1 MNNSIPKEEIRRAKQ
16 RQQIVGDCPAL
27 NRAVKVALLIA
38 PTDVSVL
45 VGGESG
51 VGKEA
56 FPKIIHQNSLRKH
69 GPYVAVNCG
78 AIPEGTIDSELF
90 GHKKGSFTDA
100 VMERQGY
107 FEVADGGTIFLDEV
121 GELPMATQAR
131 LLRVLESG
139 EFMKVGSSDV
149 QRTDIRVVAATNV
162 NLQEAVKRG
171 DFRQDL
177 LYRLNTVTIDLPP
190 LRDRG
195 RDVILLFKKFAADF
209 ADKYH
214 MPPIRLDEEAE
225 QLLQSYDW
233 PGNIRQLRNVVERLS
248 VIAPDRMISREVLQD
263 NLPRNAEVRHPA
275 LVSPTLGY
283 ESMMDEPAGS
293 SAGMGAIMSM
303 LRDVKG
309 SVGELTQLFYRF
321 LQTQVRR
328 EPVGSLMMPDRSAE
342 VPVQDLVHPSAPSSP
357 SPHEVRGGDL
367 QADFEEL
374 TSTEGKMLTLE
385 EMSQRYIDFV
395 LEKNKGSRKQTAEDL
410 DISER
415 TLYRKLNKQ

>member
-27 NRAVKVALLIA
+27 NRAVEVALLIA

-51 VGKEA
+51 VGKES

-100 VMERQGY
+100 VTERQGY

-275 LVSPTLGY
+275 LVSPTVGY
-283 ESMMDEPAGS
+283 ESMMDEPVGS
-293 SAGMGAIMSM
+293 CAGMGAIMSM

-328 EPVGSLMMPDRSAE
+328 EPAGSLMMPDRSSE
-342 VPVQDLVHPSAPSSP
+342 VPVQDLMHSSP
-357 SPHEVRGGDL
+357 AEEVRGGDL

>member
-1 MNNSIPKEEIRRAKQ
+1 MNNSIPKGEIRQAKQ
-16 RQQIVGDCPAL
+16 RQQIVGDSPAL
-27 NRAVKVALLIA
+27 NRAVEVALLIA

-45 VGGESG
+45 VEGESG

-100 VMERQGY
+100 VTERQGY
-107 FEVADGGTIFLDEV
+107 FEVASGGTIFLDEV

-162 NLQEAVKRG
+162 NLRQAVKEG
-171 DFRQDL
+171 KFRQDL
-177 LYRLNTVTIDLPP
+177 LYRLNTVTIELPP

-195 RDVILLFKKFAADF
+195 RDVVLLFKKFAADF

-225 QLLQSYDW
+225 HLLESYDW
-233 PGNIRQLRNVVERLS
+233 PGNIRQLKNVVERLS
-248 VIAPDRMISREVLQD
+248 VIAPDRDITRGVLED
-263 NLPRNAEVRHPA
+263 NLPRNASVRHPA
-275 LVSPTLGY
+275 LISSQPSLG
-283 ESMMDEPAGS
+283 SAMDEPVGS
-293 SAGMGAIMSM
+293 PAGMSAIMAM

-309 SVGELTQLFYRF
+309 SVGELTQLFYHF

-328 EPVGSLMMPDRSAE
+328 ETAGELMMPDRRDE
-342 VPVQDLVHPSAPSSP
+342 IPVQDLEQPASS
-357 SPHEVRGGDL
+357 STSHKEVRASDL

-374 TSTEGKMLTLE
+374 TEGKVLTLE

-395 LEKNKGSRKQTAEDL
+395 LEKNNGSRKQTAEDL

>member
-27 NRAVKVALLIA
+27 NRAVEVALLIA

-100 VMERQGY
+100 VTERQGY

-131 LLRVLESG
+131 L
-139 EFMKVGSSDV
+139 F
-149 QRTDIRVVAATNV
+149 AATNV

-275 LVSPTLGY
+275 LVSPAVGY
-283 ESMMDEPAGS
+283 ESMMDEPVGS

-328 EPVGSLMMPDRSAE
+328 EPAGSLMMPDRSSE
-342 VPVQDLVHPSAPSSP
+342 VPVQDLMHSSP
-357 SPHEVRGGDL
+357 AEEVRGGDL

>member
-1 MNNSIPKEEIRRAKQ
+1 M
-16 RQQIVGDCPAL
+16 
-27 NRAVKVALLIA
+27 
-38 PTDVSVL
+38 
-45 VGGESG
+45 
-51 VGKEA
+51 
-56 FPKIIHQNSLRKH
+56 
-69 GPYVAVNCG
+69 
-78 AIPEGTIDSELF
+78 
-90 GHKKGSFTDA
+90 
-100 VMERQGY
+100 
-107 FEVADGGTIFLDEV
+107 
-121 GELPMATQAR
+121 
-131 LLRVLESG
+131 
-139 EFMKVGSSDV
+139 
-149 QRTDIRVVAATNV
+149 
-162 NLQEAVKRG
+162 
-171 DFRQDL
+171 
-177 LYRLNTVTIDLPP
+177 
-190 LRDRG
+190 
-195 RDVILLFKKFAADF
+195 
-209 ADKYH
+209 
-214 MPPIRLDEEAE
+214 
-225 QLLQSYDW
+225 
-233 PGNIRQLRNVVERLS
+233 
-248 VIAPDRMISREVLQD
+248 IAPDRMISREVLQD

-283 ESMMDEPAGS
+283 ESMMDEPVGS

-342 VPVQDLVHPSAPSSP
+342 VPVQDLVHPSAPSSS

>member
-27 NRAVKVALLIA
+27 NRAVEVALLIA

-100 VMERQGY
+100 VTERQGY

-209 ADKYH
+209 AEKYH
-214 MPPIRLDEEAE
+214 MPPIRLEEEAE
-225 QLLQSYDW
+225 QLLLSYDW

-263 NLPRNAEVRHPA
+263 NLPHNAEVRHPA
-275 LVSPTLGY
+275 LVSPTIGY

-293 SAGMGAIMSM
+293 SVGMGAIMSM

-321 LQTQVRR
+321 LQTQVHR
-328 EPVGSLMMPDRSAE
+328 EPVGSLMMSDRIAE
-342 VPVQDLVHPSAPSSP
+342 VPVQDLMHSSSP
-357 SPHEVRGGDL
+357 SSSPSQEVRGGDL

>member
-27 NRAVKVALLIA
+27 NRAVEVALLIA

-100 VMERQGY
+100 VTERQGY

-275 LVSPTLGY
+275 LVSPAVGY
-283 ESMMDEPAGS
+283 ESMMDEPVGS
-293 SAGMGAIMSM
+293 SAGMGP
-303 LRDVKG
+303 LCQCFG
-309 SVGELTQLFYRF
+309 T
-321 LQTQVRR
+321 
-328 EPVGSLMMPDRSAE
+328 
-342 VPVQDLVHPSAPSSP
+342 
-357 SPHEVRGGDL
+357 
-367 QADFEEL
+367 
-374 TSTEGKMLTLE
+374 
-385 EMSQRYIDFV
+385 
-395 LEKNKGSRKQTAEDL
+395 
-410 DISER
+410 
-415 TLYRKLNKQ
+415 

>member
-1 MNNSIPKEEIRRAKQ
+1 
-16 RQQIVGDCPAL
+16 
-27 NRAVKVALLIA
+27 
-38 PTDVSVL
+38 
-45 VGGESG
+45 
-51 VGKEA
+51 
-56 FPKIIHQNSLRKH
+56 
-69 GPYVAVNCG
+69 
-78 AIPEGTIDSELF
+78 
-90 GHKKGSFTDA
+90 
-100 VMERQGY
+100 
-107 FEVADGGTIFLDEV
+107 
-121 GELPMATQAR
+121 
-131 LLRVLESG
+131 
-139 EFMKVGSSDV
+139 
-149 QRTDIRVVAATNV
+149 
-162 NLQEAVKRG
+162 
-171 DFRQDL
+171 
-177 LYRLNTVTIDLPP
+177 
-190 LRDRG
+190 
-195 RDVILLFKKFAADF
+195 VILLFKKFAADF

-225 QLLQSYDW
+225 QLLLSYDW

-275 LVSPTLGY
+275 LVSPTIGY
-283 ESMMDEPAGS
+283 ESMMDEPVGS

-328 EPVGSLMMPDRSAE
+328 EPAGSLMMPDRSSE
-342 VPVQDLVHPSAPSSP
+342 VPVQDLMHSSP
-357 SPHEVRGGDL
+357 AEEVRGGDL

>member
-1 MNNSIPKEEIRRAKQ
+1 M
-16 RQQIVGDCPAL
+16 
-27 NRAVKVALLIA
+27 
-38 PTDVSVL
+38 
-45 VGGESG
+45 
-51 VGKEA
+51 
-56 FPKIIHQNSLRKH
+56 
-69 GPYVAVNCG
+69 AVNCG

-100 VMERQGY
+100 VTERQGY

-162 NLQEAVKRG
+162 NLHEAVKRG
-171 DFRQDL
+171 EFRQDL

-275 LVSPTLGY
+275 LVSPTIGY
-283 ESMMDEPAGS
+283 ESMMDEPVGS

-328 EPVGSLMMPDRSAE
+328 EPAGSLMMPDRSSE
-342 VPVQDLVHPSAPSSP
+342 VPVQDLMHSSP
-357 SPHEVRGGDL
+357 AEEVRGGDL